1 MVYFLRGTRLNPIDT
16 KRFILDSGLAYACV
30 MLGRADEAVGWA
42 KKSLGAAPQWI
53 LAAIPLA
60 GGLALLGHKDE
71 ARTAAGQLLERIP
84 RYRVSREARI
94 FKPGPARDALGA
106 ALIKAGFPP

>member
-1 MVYFLRGTRLNPIDT
+1 LATFLRGTRLNPIDT
-16 KRFILDSGLAYACV
+16 RRFILDSGLAYACV
-30 MLGRADEAVGWA
+30 MLGRANEAVGWA

-60 GGLALLGHKDE
+60 GGLALLGQKDE
-71 ARTAAGQLLERIP
+71 ARMASLQLLERIP

-94 FKPGPARDALGA
+94 FKPGPARDALGG